1 MLNRNEKKVMKIL
14 LHLCKNS
21 NVCLTSHDDIVKELK
36 KNEYLTRKEVDD
48 ILEKLVLEG
57 YIECTITDNRGKR
70 GYCVTI
76 LKKGEGF
83 TRDEKDK
90 NKVLWQR
97 IGITIALAVLSF
109 AVTLVLKSI
118 F

>member
-1 MLNRNEKKVMKIL
+1 MLNKNEKKVMKIL
-14 LHLCKNS
+14 LNLCKNN
-21 NVCLTSHDDIVKELK
+21 NVCLTSHDDIVKGM
-36 KNEYLTRKEVDD
+36 KNKEYLTRKEVDD

-83 TRDEKDK
+83 TREEKDK

-97 IGITIALAVLSF
+97 IGITVALAVLSF